1 MEKLKLIICDID
13 STLVNSKR
21 ELTKKTKDVLEEL
34 HERGVYFAIA
44 SGRPIDELKTYAKK
58 WGLSFESDFVI
69 GMNGSELWDEIHQK
83 EYGYYKM
90 KPEWIKETIALMESF
105 DSNYFIY
112 QDDYLLAK
120 KMDKMMEK
128 SAQSSNKDVVIA
140 KDDNEF
146 YKEENAKIMFRVREE
161 IMPEIEAYLQ
171 KHPSQYYTGFK
182 TQSTLMEFA
191 DKRINKGYALKK
203 LCEMNDF
210 TLDNVI
216 AFGDTT
222 NDNELLQVSGLGV
235 CMLNGSEDTKA
246 VADDITT
253 KSNDEDGVG
262 VYLETHFLNIT

>member
-1 MEKLKLIICDID
+1 MKDIKLIVCDID

-34 HERGVYFAIA
+34 HKRGVYFAIA

-83 EYGYYKM
+83 EYGYYKL
-90 KPEWIKETIALMESF
+90 KPEWIKEIIELMEPF
-105 DSNYFIY
+105 ESNYFIY
-112 QDDYLLAK
+112 ENGYLLAK
-120 KMDKMMEK
+120 KMDEKMEK

-140 KDDNEF
+140 KEDAEF
-146 YKEENAKIMFRVREE
+146 YKAENAKIMFRVNEE
-161 IMPEIEAYLQ
+161 LMPEIEEYIR
-171 KHPSQYYTGFK
+171 KHPSEHYTGFK

-203 LCEMNDF
+203 LCSMNDF
-210 TLDNVI
+210 SLEDVI

-222 NDNELLQVSGLGV
+222 NDNEMLQVSGLGV
-235 CMLNGSEDTKA
+235 CMINGSDDTKA
-246 VADDITT
+246 IADDITT

-262 VYLETHFLNIT
+262 VYLETHYLNIA